1 MNTDKLAQV
10 AYDEYNGSPSSWKV
24 CTPEHKELWK
34 RVVTAV
40 LEHDPATDYEK
51 LEAAQKHL
59 SEASELIKDLSQEAF
74 ERLSALTEDY
84 LDFCLH
90 DVSETKKLLEG
101 K

>member
-1 MNTDKLAQV
+1 MT
-10 AYDEYNGSPSSWKV
+10 SSLDSKV
-24 CTPEHKELWK
+24 FEV
-34 RVVTAV
+34 R
-40 LEHDPATDYEK
+40 DSATDYEK

>member
-1 MNTDKLAQV
+1 M
-10 AYDEYNGSPSSWKV
+10 
-24 CTPEHKELWK
+24 
-34 RVVTAV
+34 
-40 LEHDPATDYEK
+40 TDYEK
-51 LEAAQKHL
+51 LDAAQTHL
-59 SEASELIKDLSQEAF
+59 REASELIKDLSQEAF